1 MSYLFVVLSIVQI
14 GWFCLCKQ
22 MTSFKKIIKKQARF
36 LHGGT
41 VHTYCVSYCGL
52 AF

>member
-22 MTSFKKIIKKQARF
+22 MTSFKKSLKNRHDSYMVVQFIR
-36 LHGGT
+36 T
-41 VHTYCVSYCGL
+41 VRHIVV
-52 AF
+52 